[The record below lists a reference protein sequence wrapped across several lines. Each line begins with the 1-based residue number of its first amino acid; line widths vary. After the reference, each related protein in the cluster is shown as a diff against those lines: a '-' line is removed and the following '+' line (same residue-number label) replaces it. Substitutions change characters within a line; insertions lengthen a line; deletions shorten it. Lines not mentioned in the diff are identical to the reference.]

1 MDCQGFH
8 CRRVSSCF
16 ASNYFTDSDGDGEEE
31 KREKTKTAVSIK
43 VLTDLVASVI
53 VPLLFSCLCAFVCL
67 VLSPLCNAMTHARPI
82 VVVFSLVCT
91 IADRGYK

>member
-1 MDCQGFH
+1 MDYQGFH

-16 ASNYFTDSDGDGEEE
+16 ASNYFTDDSDDDGDGEEE

-53 VPLLFSCLCAFVCL
+53 VPLLMFVC
-67 VLSPLCNAMTHARPI
+67 VC
-82 VVVFSLVCT
+82 VFSSLPPF
-91 IADRGYK
+91 AMQ